1 MISASPSS
9 SPSAFRVF
17 SVFRGALLSV
27 FAVLFLLSLATSA
40 RAQLKVGDA
49 FPALATAGL
58 TGGAVPATEG
68 NVLVVDFWAS
78 WCAPCKA
85 SFPALGKIN
94 ADYAPRG
101 VVLVGVSVDENP
113 SAYAAFVKKQAPP
126 FPALHDAQQK
136 LVRAVQVPAMP
147 TTYLVGR
154 DGKIRF
160 IHAGYHG
167 DETDKLLRT
176 ELDALLA
183 EKL

>member
-1 MISASPSS
+1 MRSLLFLVA
-9 SPSAFRVF
+9 
-17 SVFRGALLSV
+17 ALL
-27 FAVLFLLSLATSA
+27 LATSA
-40 RAQLKVGDA
+40 RAQLKAGDM
-49 FPALATAGL
+49 FPPLANAQLAGGV
-58 TGGAVPATEG
+58 TPATEG
-68 NVLVVDFWAS
+68 KVLVVDFWAS

-101 VVLVGVSVDENP
+101 VVLVGVSVDEKA

-183 EKL
+183 EKS